1 MNNEARIMITTSAL
15 VAANMT
21 AQGFNVKCRNFST
34 GRFIPFDVLDVTMDG
49 NGIFSIDE
57 VNQSIVERKKKSF
70 SIEKDVDYEVLWNYA
85 KDLRDGSIVSENHVV
100 YDAKVEYKRDDPFC
114 NHSDIRFKCD
124 KRNLTWRN
132 VCYEIYA

>member
-1 MNNEARIMITTSAL
+1 MNNEARIMITTSAR

-34 GRFIPFDVLDVTMDG
+34 GRFIPFEILPISMETT
-49 NGIFSIDE
+49 GIFSIDE
-57 VNQSIVERKKKSF
+57 TNQTIVERKKKAL
-70 SIEKDVDYEVLWNYA
+70 SIKNGYDVFWNYA

-100 YDAKVEYKRDDPFC
+100 YDAKVEYKRDGPFYNLNDWKFQC
-114 NHSDIRFKCD
+114 E

-132 VCYEIYA
+132 VCYEIYG